1 MVYTV
6 CAIDLFFPSISFPSF
21 ICFGD
26 NGLWRIIV
34 RKKSEC
40 ALVSSRS
47 GRYGKY
53 TRTRTGLGGRMIED
67 DHVLDFVYRTGS
79 RKISRFFLVLFEGNR
94 ETRGREFVAHAT
106 SPSLGDGRQPAND
119 FTCPPPPPSSSQIK
133 KTTTIT
139 TAASIAQSVRLA
151 FPPNVLLW
159 AFVKFPTP
167 TQPAGKSWDPTIS
180 Q

>member
-119 FTCPPPPPSSSQIK
+119 FTCPPPLLPPPK
-133 KTTTIT
+133 
-139 TAASIAQSVRLA
+139 
-151 FPPNVLLW
+151 
-159 AFVKFPTP
+159 
-167 TQPAGKSWDPTIS
+167 
-180 Q
+180 

>member
-47 GRYGKY
+47 GRYRTY
-53 TRTRTGLGGRMIED
+53 TRTRDGTGHLPRKCRRSLDGALGLFSIFIYE
-67 DHVLDFVYRTGS
+67 
-79 RKISRFFLVLFEGNR
+79 LVLFPIYGIEEWGN
-94 ETRGREFVAHAT
+94 G
-106 SPSLGDGRQPAND
+106 
-119 FTCPPPPPSSSQIK
+119 
-133 KTTTIT
+133 
-139 TAASIAQSVRLA
+139 
-151 FPPNVLLW
+151 
-159 AFVKFPTP
+159 
-167 TQPAGKSWDPTIS
+167 
-180 Q
+180 